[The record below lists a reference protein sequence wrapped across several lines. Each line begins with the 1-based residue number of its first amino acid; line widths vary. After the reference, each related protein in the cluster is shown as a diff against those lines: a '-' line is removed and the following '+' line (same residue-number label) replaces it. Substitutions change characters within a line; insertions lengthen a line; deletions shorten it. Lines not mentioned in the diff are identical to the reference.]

1 MASSFIVLNQ
11 QTQTQMTTNSNTNG
25 NLTPTNLTQN
35 ENSISGKEIS
45 PRPISSS
52 ILQSSLNSNTG
63 SRPSSASSS
72 SSNNSVIT
80 SSTSLTVSGTPLATP
95 ITHVL
100 SKQASSASLNSN
112 NSGHLNGSIV
122 TIINKTQTYEHNNN
136 NGNAKNLQDGP
147 NILPS
152 LPKYSNKLI
161 DQTNK
166 QLIQITNS
174 DENNTTTTPTNTN
187 NQKIYISTHHFKIT
201 NTKSDP
207 AQKISN
213 KDENDYTDTNSLEKN
228 GFNKREI
235 SSAKIKIKYNY
246 NGKEPEP
253 RELKQERKNSE
264 SSTLSPSP
272 SSSPSSPSSLVSNT
286 PSLSNSPVPN
296 LIQAQA
302 NLLTQIEQYSEAAA
316 QVLAQDSLA
325 NESNKVQLSITQSSS
340 KYSSFPY
347 AADQETDLNNNN
359 NNNNNKK
366 LSKDSNES
374 EERDSVYSDFRLVKS
389 PRETASSNSSKLA
402 SSQIKAKKRVSFND
416 SLVQV
421 HLIPNVSNI
430 LSVEK
435 YKYQVKSST
444 TTTLTTISSNPA
456 VPLNGAT
463 NDSDIESDYQFNIL
477 ETKTMKSFTSDL
489 IGRPAVSL
497 SSDNVSECN
506 SIASNDSS
514 SILNN
519 HITINTVSTTTSESI
534 PSQVTAVNDQPA
546 QTLNGS
552 VSRGILASSKAA
564 ASRSALRSADSRR
577 VNHVHFNNS
586 MGSQQANKLAVYG
599 EAQLKQAQI
608 GNEINGEKLTI
619 VGSSNAIILP
629 RSTFNKREISSGGLT
644 RSNPQGNAANP
655 KSTATPQQETQPTQ
669 TVSTNSNS
677 TTTNN
682 NNNIEPSIPHP
693 KQPKYLTSS
702 LRIMSASSSNST
714 NSSLRNEFRGYKIKS
729 NYKLANSG
737 SESNDLNGTIQISS
751 VGPLPAPLVELTPQL
766 KFLSNL
772 KRLKPNST
780 TLFNT
785 HLNNIN
791 SLNSFNSSEAGSVDK
806 FKSSDFKINIIK
818 DDNLTETSETDDIKS
833 VNTLD
838 YSDTNGYIQNQKQQQ
853 MHEHFLLS
861 TSPIIKSTS
870 QSFKNNTTK
879 YIFLKPDD
887 KLNENGLLN
896 SSFSTRSHTIANIN
910 LNNGNS
916 AVGAT
921 PSNSIA
927 FEKQNTMS
935 DFKSLV
941 NGKSNGDNL
950 ASLNKNFTLSSVN
963 QLVALKDVNYY
974 LANSSKSTS
983 SPKKA
988 SQIAPQ
994 VSYSQNS
1001 NYTQANS
1008 SNTKIISQNGTV
1020 NQVTAIKIRPSSNS
1034 TNESDFRRTH
1044 SALPLLRN
1052 GIKQNSFINGN
1063 GAAIQSQNQTNNN
1076 NSSVKSASSSS
1087 SGNNGS
1093 ANGASDLK
1101 NGINSIS
1108 YKLINSPMINTIS
1121 RAKTFIYNQNANTN
1135 MIDRRIRG
1143 GSIEKTS
1150 L

>member
-1 MASSFIVLNQ
+1 V
-11 QTQTQMTTNSNTNG
+11 
-25 NLTPTNLTQN
+25 
-35 ENSISGKEIS
+35 
-45 PRPISSS
+45 
-52 ILQSSLNSNTG
+52 
-63 SRPSSASSS
+63 
-72 SSNNSVIT
+72 
-80 SSTSLTVSGTPLATP
+80 
-95 ITHVL
+95 
-100 SKQASSASLNSN
+100 
-112 NSGHLNGSIV
+112 
-122 TIINKTQTYEHNNN
+122 
-136 NGNAKNLQDGP
+136 NAKILQDGP

-174 DENNTTTTPTNTN
+174 DENTTTTPSNTT

-246 NGKEPEP
+246 NGKEAEP

-302 NLLTQIEQYSEAAA
+302 SLLTQIEQYSEAAA
-316 QVLAQDSLA
+316 QALAQD
-325 NESNKVQLSITQSSS
+325 NESNKVQLSITQSNS
-340 KYSSFPY
+340 KYSSFPH
-347 AADQETDLNNNN
+347 ATEQETDLNNNN
-359 NNNNNKK
+359 SSKK

-389 PRETASSNSSKLA
+389 PRETASNSSKIA

-444 TTTLTTISSNPA
+444 TTTLTTIST
-456 VPLNGAT
+456 PLNGTT

-497 SSDNVSECN
+497 SDNVSECN
-506 SIASNDSS
+506 SVASNDSS
-514 SILNN
+514 SINN
-519 HITINTVSTTTSESI
+519 HITINTVSTSES

-546 QTLNGS
+546 QTPNGS
-552 VSRGILASSKAA
+552 VSRGILASSK

-608 GNEINGEKLTI
+608 GNEINGDKLTI
-619 VGSSNAIILP
+619 VGSSSAVILP

-644 RSNPQGNAANP
+644 RSNPQGNATNP
-655 KSTATPQQETQPTQ
+655 KSIATPQQEAQPMQ
-669 TVSTNSNS
+669 TVSTNS
-677 TTTNN
+677 TTTTITNTNN
-682 NNNIEPSIPHP
+682 NNNEPSIPHP

-737 SESNDLNGTIQISS
+737 SENNDLNGTIQISS

-806 FKSSDFKINIIK
+806 FKSDFKINIIK

-870 QSFKNNTTK
+870 QSFRNNTTK

-916 AVGAT
+916 AVGVT

-941 NGKSNGDNL
+941 NGKSNGDGL

-1001 NYTQANS
+1001 NYPQANN

-1063 GAAIQSQNQTNNN
+1063 GNGTAIQSQNQTNN